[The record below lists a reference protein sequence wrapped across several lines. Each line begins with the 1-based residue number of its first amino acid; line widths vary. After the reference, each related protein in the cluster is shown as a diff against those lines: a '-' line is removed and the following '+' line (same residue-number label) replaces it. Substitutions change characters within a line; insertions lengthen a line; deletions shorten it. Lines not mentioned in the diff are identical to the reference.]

1 MTALNIRKNL
11 SNLLHITADAVA
23 NVKAPSVPSKAKVQ
37 YSIDNVRRNVAKR
50 ISPDN
55 WSVQAGDQVQTLVQL
70 LPHRSSKVGH
80 QTFITSN

>member
-23 NVKAPSVPSKAKVQ
+23 NAKAPSVPSKSQVQ
-37 YSIDNVRRNVAKR
+37 YSIDNARRSVAKR

-55 WSVQAGDQVQTLVQL
+55 
-70 LPHRSSKVGH
+70 
-80 QTFITSN
+80 